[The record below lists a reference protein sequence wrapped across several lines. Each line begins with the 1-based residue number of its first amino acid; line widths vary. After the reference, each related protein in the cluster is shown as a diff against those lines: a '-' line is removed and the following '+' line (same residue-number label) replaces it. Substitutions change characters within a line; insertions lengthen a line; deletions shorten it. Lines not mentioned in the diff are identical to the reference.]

1 MCSVPGSLFREALTN
16 VHPGLSIKGQRAS
29 EEQNMRNR
37 EGIWSCL
44 SQRKENVGATW
55 MDVFKYQST
64 FVGRRE
70 EGFVFSKTLG
80 LDTHRV
86 TAFFLK
92 DGQGLRSHVAQGVQI
107 FP

>member
-1 MCSVPGSLFREALTN
+1 ME
-16 VHPGLSIKGQRAS
+16 
-29 EEQNMRNR
+29 
-37 EGIWSCL
+37 
-44 SQRKENVGATW
+44 
-55 MDVFKYQST
+55 
-64 FVGRRE
+64 RRE